1 MSPGASVLFVSSI
14 GAYLPFGMLGFYSV
28 SKTALTALTKL
39 LAQVMMS
46 RFSAASALPTQS
58 RAACVLG
65 KQELAHEGGIRCNC
79 IAPGIVKV

>member
-39 LAQVMMS
+39 LAQVMPHPDLLHLLSQPTHALRAFWATRNWLMK
-46 RFSAASALPTQS
+46 AAF
-58 RAACVLG
+58 AAT
-65 KQELAHEGGIRCNC
+65 A
-79 IAPGIVKV
+79 